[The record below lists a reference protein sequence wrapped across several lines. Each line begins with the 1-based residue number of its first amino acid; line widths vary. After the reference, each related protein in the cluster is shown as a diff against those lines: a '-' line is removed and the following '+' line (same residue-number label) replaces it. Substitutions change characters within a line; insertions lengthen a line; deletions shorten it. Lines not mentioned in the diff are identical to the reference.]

1 MSSGERERLVVIGQV
16 ASKVLRQEVAAK
28 RLGLCVRQAKGLVRT
43 YRERGGSGPVS
54 RQRRLASNRLDAGV
68 LAAQNCGYDFRVK
81 EGLGTLLHELIAVFM
96 G

>member
-1 MSSGERERLVVIGQV
+1 MSSEQRERLVVIGQV

-28 RLGLCVRQAKGLVRT
+28 RLGLCVRQAKRLVRT
-43 YRERGGSGPVS
+43 YREGAPVWFRVS
-54 RQRRLASNRLDAGV
+54 EGLRPGRRLDADV
-68 LAAQNCGYDFRVK
+68 HAAQNCGYGFRVK